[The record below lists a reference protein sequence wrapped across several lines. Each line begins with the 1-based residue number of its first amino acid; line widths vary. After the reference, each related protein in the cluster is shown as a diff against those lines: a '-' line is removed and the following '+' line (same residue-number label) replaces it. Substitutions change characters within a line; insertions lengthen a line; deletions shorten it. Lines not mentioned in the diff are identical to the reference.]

1 MWCITVLE
9 THYIRHRF
17 LVSKIKVVHHKM
29 WTASKEITDLTRQL
43 DELLLQGRATASEM
57 DTTELALQLQV

>member
-1 MWCITVLE
+1 M
-9 THYIRHRF
+9 
-17 LVSKIKVVHHKM
+17 SKIKVVHHKM